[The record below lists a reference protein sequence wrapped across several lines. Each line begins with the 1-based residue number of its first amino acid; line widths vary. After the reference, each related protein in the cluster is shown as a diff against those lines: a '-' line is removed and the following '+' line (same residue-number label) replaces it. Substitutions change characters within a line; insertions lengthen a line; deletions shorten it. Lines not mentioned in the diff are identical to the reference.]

1 MPGTSETQRL
11 GGSAMYCG
19 PDATVVAGVRSR
31 YSCRDVVEVDRH
43 LRWLVGRLERTLPAL
58 SAARQAHVRGQFAVD
73 FNALLD
79 ARIMLAALATLEDD
93 FSELFRG
100 WTPQGP
106 EVVSRA
112 L

>member
-1 MPGTSETQRL
+1 
-11 GGSAMYCG
+11 MYCG

-58 SAARQAHVRGQFAVD
+58 SAARQAA
-73 FNALLD
+73 ALL
-79 ARIMLAALATLEDD
+79 TLEDD
-93 FSELFRG
+93 LSELFRG
-100 WTPQGP
+100 RTPQGP